1 MGAITKRK
9 EGNNTYYV
17 YQETY
22 RVKVDPKHSG
32 KIKGSGKS
40 RVKTRAIYLG
50 TADKIFQR
58 LKENREPISIKTR
71 HFGLIAAAYQTAG
84 EIGLP
89 EILRKHI
96 PGSRGRVPRWI
107 YFLVTILNRLDHATS
122 KNKMSAWLKRTPLPE
137 LLGFDPH
144 KLSGKNFW
152 YAADDVLSE
161 SELKARREQEK
172 TADDL
177 FAGLAEDSFTKI
189 EGELFLRIEQLM
201 GLSPGVICYDT
212 TNFYTYIEEPKHS
225 SLANTCHS
233 KDSKHHLKHV
243 GLLMAVEKA
252 HGIPLLSRVYQANR
266 HDSKVFS
273 RVLADLIIS
282 LKELCGSQSDLVL
295 VFDKGNNSEDNF
307 HDIPPEISWV
317 GALVPS
323 HYQDLID
330 LNLSQYHGRW
340 KNMLYY
346 RCKKTVMGLECAV
359 VLTFNDKTKRKQEH
373 LLHGRLEKI
382 KAEIRTKW
390 AAYKKTPQTIPQG
403 IKSMLKKSTL
413 GACLEVSLVRGQ
425 LLLKEQEAEMETRKK
440 RFGKSVIFSNM
451 LQAKTGFLIDT
462 YHEKMVIEDDFQLLK
477 DPAIIRFRPI
487 RHWTDTKIR
496 AYAFCC
502 VVSMTLMRI
511 MQWRAETAGYKMS
524 PNLLKEELADLQ
536 EVVMIYSRTEA
547 KRKITQRSS
556 VQNKLWEI
564 FKLEEIEKSCY
575 YTNQN

>member
-9 EGNNTYYV
+9 EGKNTYYV

-22 RVKVDPKHSG
+22 RVKIDTKAFA
-32 KIKGSGKS
+32 KTKGSGKS
-40 RVKTRAIYLG
+40 KVKTRAIYLG
-50 TADKIFQR
+50 TADKIFSC
-58 LKENREPISIKTR
+58 LKENREPISVKTR
-71 HFGLIAAAYQTAG
+71 HFGLIAAAYQTAS

-89 EILRKHI
+89 EILQKHI
-96 PGSRGRVPRWI
+96 PGNRGQVPRWI

-122 KNKMSAWLKRTPLPE
+122 KNRMSAWLQKTPLPE

-144 KLSGKNFW
+144 KLSSKNFW
-152 YAADDVLSE
+152 YAADDILSE
-161 SELKARREQEK
+161 GELKARREQEEK
-172 TADDL
+172 TDDPW
-177 FAGLAEDSFTKI
+177 AGLSGDSFSKI
-189 EGELFLRIEQLM
+189 EGELFSRIDQLM
-201 GLSPGVICYDT
+201 DLSPGVICYDT
-212 TNFYTYIEEPKHS
+212 TNFYTYIEEPKRS
-225 SLANTCHS
+225 ELANTCHS
-233 KDSKHHLKHV
+233 KDSHHHLKHV

-273 RVLADLIIS
+273 HVLADLIIA
-282 LKELCGSQSDLVL
+282 LKKLCGSQSDLVL

-307 HDIPPEISWV
+307 HDIPAEISWV

-330 LNLSQYHGRW
+330 LELSAYHGRW
-340 KNMLYY
+340 KNMLHY
-346 RCKKTVMGLECAV
+346 RCKRRVMGLECAV
-359 VLTFNDKTKRKQEH
+359 VLTFSDKTKRKQVH
-373 LLHGRLEKI
+373 SLHRRLEKL
-382 KAEIRTKW
+382 KSELRTKW
-390 AAYKKTPQTIPQG
+390 AAYKKIPRTIPQG
-403 IKSMLKKSTL
+403 IKSILKKSSL
-413 GACLEVSLVRGQ
+413 GDCLEVSLVKGQ
-425 LLLKEQEAEMETRKK
+425 LHFQEQEAQIETRKK

-451 LQAKTGFLIDT
+451 LQAETGFLIDT
-462 YHEKMVIEDDFQLLK
+462 YHEKNVIEDDFQLLK
-477 DPAIIRFRPI
+477 DPTIIRFRPI

-502 VVSMTLMRI
+502 VASMTLMRI
-511 MQWRAETAGYKMS
+511 MQWKAERAGYKMS

-536 EVVMIYSRTEA
+536 EVVMIYSPTEA
-547 KRKITQRSS
+547 RRKITQRSS